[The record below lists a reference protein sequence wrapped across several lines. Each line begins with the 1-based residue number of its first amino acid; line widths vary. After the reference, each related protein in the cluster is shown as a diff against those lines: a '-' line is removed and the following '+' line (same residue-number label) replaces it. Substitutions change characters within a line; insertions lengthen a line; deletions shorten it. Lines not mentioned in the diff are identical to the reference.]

1 MFKFAAIAVL
11 ATVALAQEDDEFVQS
26 SELVSEGCELK
37 TEEFLAEEDA
47 EAVGAA
53 CAIACT
59 PEELAGLSEEEREE
73 AALDFTDEEI
83 QQL

>member
-11 ATVALAQEDDEFVQS
+11 ATVALAQEDDEV
-26 SELVSEGCELK
+26 VPPSEGCEMK
-37 TEEFLAEEDA
+37 TEEFLAEEDG

-73 AALDFTDEEI
+73 AAADFTDEQN
-83 QQL
+83 QQLY